1 MIKVSGRILKVSVR
15 NFVEFL
21 LRSGSIDNRRGGG
34 DKDAMQAGARIHRK
48 IQKQMGSSYQAEVSM
63 KYEVEQNGFLFCL
76 EGRADG
82 IQVKDEEVLIDE
94 IKGVYRNLDTILE
107 PVLVHQ
113 AQAMCYGY
121 MYCKQHKIEEVT
133 IQMTYC
139 HLETEEI
146 KRFQTVFEKDELE
159 KWFED
164 LLEEYIKWGMFV
176 KEAREKRNDSI
187 KSLEFPF
194 SYRKGQRDIAVSVY
208 RTILRGKKLFLQAP
222 TGVGKTMS
230 TMFPAVK
237 SLGEEISEKLF
248 YLTAKTITRTVA
260 YQSIQILQEHGAKL
274 SVIMLTAKEKICPL
288 EETNCNPIDCP
299 YARGHFDRV
308 NETLY
313 RLITNEMNIDRE
325 CLLRYAKEDEVCP
338 FELGLDVSSFCDIV
352 IGDYNYAFD
361 PNAHLKR
368 FFTEG
373 KQEEYVFLIDE
384 AHNLVERARGMYSAI
399 LYREDF
405 LEAKKW
411 MRKEYRRLRNV
422 MNQAINQLDLFEEG
436 WKQQGKKNP
445 NGILQ
450 SSISFAETL
459 LRIFGELDRVME
471 EEEEPEYRKE
481 IGNFYLK
488 IRHFLNIHDC
498 LDDSYETY
506 IGREDEKF
514 FIKLFCVTPAN
525 QLKNYLEL
533 GISTIFFS
541 ATILPIQYY
550 REMLSNEQEDYAV
563 YIPSPFEQKQSLLAI
578 GTDVTSR
585 YTKRGYEQYEK
596 IIWYLDQ
603 VIDSKVGNYMIFFPS
618 YQYMEAVYEVA
629 MERGLFYKANIVMQ
643 QSEMREEE
651 KEEFLKQFTVNK
663 KKALLAFCVLG
674 GMFSEGIDLTGE
686 RLIGSIIVGTGIPKV
701 CQEREVLKQH
711 YEEKGY
717 DGFDYA
723 YRYPAMNKVLQAA
736 GRVIRTVTDQGVIL
750 LLDDRFLQGKYQ
762 SLFPREWTNYQRI
775 TVNTTKGY
783 LEQFWNCEQERKG

>member
-313 RLITNEMNIDRE
+313 RLITNETNIDRE

-368 FFTEG
+368 FFAEG

-498 LDDSYETY
+498 LDDFYETY

-701 CQEREVLKQH
+701 CQERELLKQH

-736 GRVIRTVTDQGVIL
+736 GRVIRTVTDQGIIL

-775 TVNTTKGY
+775 TVNTTKEY
-783 LEQFWNCEQERKG
+783 LEQFWNREQERKG